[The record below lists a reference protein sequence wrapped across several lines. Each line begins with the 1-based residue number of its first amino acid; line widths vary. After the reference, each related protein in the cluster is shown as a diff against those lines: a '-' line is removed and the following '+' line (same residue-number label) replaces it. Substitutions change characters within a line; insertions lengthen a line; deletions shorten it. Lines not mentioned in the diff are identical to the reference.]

1 MLNLENLSD
10 KELLARTHEVIHEE
24 RKMTVKV
31 LWHLREL
38 ERRQVFAARGFAS
51 LFDFCV
57 QALGF
62 SEGAASRRIR
72 AMRLTREVPGVAKAI
87 QSGQASLTT
96 VSYLQSFL
104 QQERKLR
111 QKAYTA
117 EEKEA
122 LLKAIENKTKTQCE
136 KFFYS
141 ISPASAL
148 PRERARVISEELT
161 ELRFHADQELMNKL
175 ERVRGL
181 LAHKVPGA
189 SYGELFH
196 RMADIALAELD
207 PMERMRARGN
217 AVGASE
223 VKAEEAPP
231 AEAGAVSTS
240 PENEAPCQ
248 IEPERRVPQDWR
260 YIPVALRRFIWKRD
274 QGKCTYVDP
283 DTGRAC
289 TSRYGIEFDHTLP
302 LAQGGTTCAENLRL
316 LCRAHNVYEATQSFG
331 TDVMRRYSVRLQ

>member
-181 LAHKVPGA
+181 LAHK
-189 SYGELFH
+189 
-196 RMADIALAELD
+196 
-207 PMERMRARGN
+207 
-217 AVGASE
+217 E